1 MEIIIITTNIPM
13 IISMK
18 KVQKMI
24 VFLKVK
30 EEIHFIRASSKEDIN
45 LNKLLQKKNG
55 IYYHKMSL
63 LKQFRLRIFSM
74 IKIIMKNN

>member
-1 MEIIIITTNIPM
+1 MEIIIIPTNIPM
-13 IISMK
+13 IIGMK

-45 LNKLLQKKNG
+45 LNKLLQKKN
-55 IYYHKMSL
+55 
-63 LKQFRLRIFSM
+63 
-74 IKIIMKNN
+74 